1 MDKVRFRRALN
12 RIGNHL
18 SRQNFDDLKFVCK
31 DVVPVARM
39 ERVRVA
45 TDLFQALEER
55 GKLAVDDLEFLTQV
69 LSTVGC
75 GRLLSELEGEGFIA
89 PRPPSNSAVQ
99 VVQLPGQPVLA
110 KSKDYLFNEYLL
122 KIGQGM
128 SSKDVEMLSYT
139 WSDSLLGMSS
149 DRVFSANQLL
159 QLLQQRQI
167 ITPDDLHAL
176 YDELHQIGRSDLAQ
190 KINEYCQRT
199 NQAPYDVLDGGS
211 QGNVREWLVDII
223 WSLTSSL

>member
-12 RIGNHL
+12 RIGNNL

-55 GKLAVDDLEFLTQV
+55 GKLAVDDLEFLAQV

-75 GRLLSELEGEGFIA
+75 GRLLSELEGEGFRV
-89 PRPPSNSAVQ
+89 PRPQTNSA
-99 VVQLPGQPVLA
+99 VQLPGQPPVLG

-122 KIGQGM
+122 SIGQGM

-139 WSDSLLGMSS
+139 WSDSLLGMSM

-167 ITPDDLHAL
+167 ITPDDLQAL

-190 KINEYCQRT
+190 KINEYRQRT
-199 NQAPYDVLDGGS
+199 NQTPYNSLDEGS
-211 QGNVREWLVDII
+211 QGNA
-223 WSLTSSL
+223 